1 MSEVKRLL
9 TTHGYAVLKSSL
21 TSEQDK
27 KIRKDLTVKPITMQR
42 FGAPQDNEFPVFL
55 ESATRL
61 YLPRVWAKDNLGPPD
76 ESVMSSGVPLP
87 PQLNFIGK
95 PYDYQEDIIS
105 KFMKADANGLICVP
119 CGKGKTFMALAMCL
133 NYVNVLATVLLL
145 DNS

>member
-21 TSEQDK
+21 TKEQDE

-42 FGAPQDNEFPVFL
+42 FAGPQDNEFPVFL

-76 ESVMSSGVPLP
+76 E
-87 PQLNFIGK
+87 
-95 PYDYQEDIIS
+95 
-105 KFMKADANGLICVP
+105 
-119 CGKGKTFMALAMCL
+119 
-133 NYVNVLATVLLL
+133 
-145 DNS
+145 